1 MNPRPMRWLFAS
13 AALLLATTQMASATP
28 FVTTVAD
35 WQGTPII
42 VGDKEYVWLSD
53 SGNWDPDGV
62 VLVNEN
68 TVDKTHTLALL
79 STLPTSDIFDF
90 NYSVEII
97 SGPLVI
103 KSISLSSTLSEEG
116 FSVTKEIYSTLA
128 DLTNRTNSLGTMT
141 TIDGSEPPPILL
153 GRQLKIFV
161 HEVIDQR
168 GGGYFATL
176 SNTIV
181 QEVVPEP
188 STWLL
193 SAFAAGGLALVRYR
207 KTNRSPADAPP
218 A

>member
-1 MNPRPMRWLFAS
+1 MRWLFAS

-28 FVTTVAD
+28 FVATTVAD
-35 WQGTPII
+35 WQGNPII

-53 SGNWDPDGV
+53 SGNWDPNGV
-62 VLVNEN
+62 VLINEN

-97 SGPLVI
+97 SGPFVM
-103 KSISLSSTLSEEG
+103 KSIRLSSTLSEEG
-116 FSVTKEIYSTLA
+116 FSVTKEIYSTLD
-128 DLTNRTNSLGTMT
+128 DLTNRTNSLGTME

-153 GRQLKIFV
+153 GSKLKIFV
-161 HEVIDQR
+161 HEVIDQTE
-168 GGGYFATL
+168 GGYFATL

-207 KTNRSPADAPP
+207 KAGRGAEVPA
-218 A
+218 

>member
-28 FVTTVAD
+28 FVATTVAD
-35 WQGTPII
+35 WQGNPII

-53 SGNWDPDGV
+53 SGNWDPNGV
-62 VLVNEN
+62 VLINEN

-97 SGPLVI
+97 SGPFVM
-103 KSISLSSTLSEEG
+103 KSIRLSSTLSEEG
-116 FSVTKEIYSTLA
+116 FSVTKEIYSTLD
-128 DLTNRTNSLGTMT
+128 DLTNRTNSLGTME

-153 GRQLKIFV
+153 GSKLKIFV
-161 HEVIDQR
+161 HEVIDQTE
-168 GGGYFATL
+168 GGYFATL

-207 KTNRSPADAPP
+207 KAGRGAEVPA
-218 A
+218 

>member
-1 MNPRPMRWLFAS
+1 MNPRPLRWLFAS

-28 FVTTVAD
+28 FLTTVAD
-35 WQGTPII
+35 WQGNPII

-62 VLVNEN
+62 VLINEN
-68 TVDKTHTLALL
+68 TVDNTHTLALL

-97 SGPLVI
+97 SGPLFI
-103 KSISLSSTLSEEG
+103 KSISLSSTLSKEG
-116 FSVTKEIYSTLA
+116 FSVTKEIYSTLD
-128 DLTNRTNSLGTMT
+128 DLTNHTNSLGTMT
-141 TIDGSEPPPILL
+141 TIDGSEPPSILL
-153 GRQLKIFV
+153 GSKLKIFV
-161 HEVIDQR
+161 HEVIDQT
-168 GGGYFATL
+168 GGGYFATV

-181 QEVVPEP
+181 QGVVPEP

-207 KTNRSPADAPP
+207 KATRSPADAPP